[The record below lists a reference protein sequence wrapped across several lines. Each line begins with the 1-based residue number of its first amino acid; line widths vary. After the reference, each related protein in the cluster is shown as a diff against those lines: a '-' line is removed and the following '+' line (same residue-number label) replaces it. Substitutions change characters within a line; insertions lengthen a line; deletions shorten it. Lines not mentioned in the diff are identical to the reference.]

1 MGGLVVYMPQ
11 TGVRDNGLLSVP
23 RRGGSVKEATMP
35 DDKQNALEAL
45 DQARTLV
52 GDGPVLDLRGVRL
65 VQLRSF
71 LERSDPDV

>member
-1 MGGLVVYMPQ
+1 
-11 TGVRDNGLLSVP
+11 
-23 RRGGSVKEATMP
+23 MP

-52 GDGPVLDLRGVRL
+52 VDGPVLDLRGVRL